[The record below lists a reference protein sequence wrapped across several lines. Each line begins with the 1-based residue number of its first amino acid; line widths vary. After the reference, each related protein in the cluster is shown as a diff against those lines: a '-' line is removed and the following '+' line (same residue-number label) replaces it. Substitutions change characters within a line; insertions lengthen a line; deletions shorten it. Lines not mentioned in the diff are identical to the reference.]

1 MFSLFRTLRELTD
14 ANQRILDLQ
23 DQVRMQRM
31 QQKLAE
37 SRLNELQN
45 KIEDGSRSCSV
56 AIDFAFMEAF
66 SIERVNDCNGTRTV
80 IGYVKPIDE
89 DKSTVAE
96 WTISCNEA
104 LHEELVKE
112 FRRVK
117 GL

>member
-14 ANQRILDLQ
+14 ANRRILDLQ
-23 DQVRMQRM
+23 DQVRM

-37 SRLNELQN
+37 SRLNELNELQN
-45 KIEDGSRSCSV
+45 KIEDSSRSCSV
-56 AIDFAFMEAF
+56 VIDFAFMEAF

>member
-14 ANQRILDLQ
+14 ANHRISNLEDE
-23 DQVRMQRM
+23 VRL
-31 QQKLAE
+31 QQKIAE
-37 SRLNELQN
+37 SRLNELRELQN
-45 KIEDGSRSCSV
+45 KIEDSSRACSV
-56 AIDFAFMEAF
+56 AVDFQFMEAF
-66 SIERVNDCNGTRTV
+66 SVERLNDGGGTRTV

-89 DKSTVAE
+89 DKSAVAE
-96 WTISCNEA
+96 WTIYCNET